1 VTTGVTQQVHPLQHL
16 VGQPL
21 PGGSYTLAGFE
32 NWLGHDALYSTPEDA
47 PHPIMAFVAAQ
58 RGLGVTV
65 AELFRMWGTEM
76 SDGPMLT
83 ESTLEFPG
91 EFRVDVRYDV
101 RGAVTS
107 VVRKSG
113 RTLGAFDLL
122 TSRFEVVEPDAG
134 TVVAVVTNVYA
145 LPRREEGPDDHHRG

>member
-1 VTTGVTQQVHPLQHL
+1 VTAGVTQHVHPLQHL
-16 VGQPL
+16 VDQPL
-21 PGGSYTLAGFE
+21 PGGRYTLAGFE
-32 NWLGHDALYSTPEDA
+32 NWLGHDALYSTPEDT

-58 RGLGVTV
+58 RGIGVSV

-91 EFRVDVRYDV
+91 EFRVDVQYDV
-101 RGAVTS
+101 RGVVTS

-122 TSRFEVVEPDAG
+122 TARFEVVEPGEGA
-134 TVVAVVTNVYA
+134 VVAVVTNVYA
-145 LPRREEGPDDHHRG
+145 LPRRDEGTG